1 MTADGSTARSRW
13 PTSSDSDNL
22 CPMAVDTERNRTQA
36 AKTDRSWYFAER
48 NLVLDWS
55 ETRLLG
61 TDEEN

>member
-1 MTADGSTARSRW
+1 
-13 PTSSDSDNL
+13 
-22 CPMAVDTERNRTQA
+22 MAVDTERNRTQA